1 MKEKIQIFFVYY
13 SNFLFYLIT
22 TTILLIALVINK
34 HNYICFFGT
43 SVALVILL
51 AFRNICNSYY
61 YKLIKFYSDRILKKY
76 EEDYKSLYYIDL
88 EKWR

>member
-22 TTILLIALVINK
+22 ITILLIALVINRY
-34 HNYICFFGT
+34 NYICFFGT